1 MDEMPTCPI
10 FTEDQP
16 DFNPP
21 GPPTKSCRKTVKC
34 CVQMTMLVRKLPKRE
49 KRDGDTEEKPGVQF
63 DMVYFPPSDTN
74 EGKEGKARRGRL
86 QTARKLERNWSLTRE
101 CRNFIKE
108 NSDTGR
114 KGQKRRARGLN
125 SKRKKLD

>member
-34 CVQMTMLVRKLPKRE
+34 CVQMTMLVRKMSERE
-49 KRDGDTEEKPGVQF
+49 KRDGDKEEKTGVHF
-63 DMVYFPPSDTN
+63 DMVYFPPSETN
-74 EGKEGKARRGRL
+74 EGKAGKARRGRS
-86 QTARKLERNWSLTRE
+86 QKAGKLER
-101 CRNFIKE
+101 
-108 NSDTGR
+108 
-114 KGQKRRARGLN
+114 
-125 SKRKKLD
+125 SKRKLVRFSNRICGSCKNYPFYLLKWVLAN